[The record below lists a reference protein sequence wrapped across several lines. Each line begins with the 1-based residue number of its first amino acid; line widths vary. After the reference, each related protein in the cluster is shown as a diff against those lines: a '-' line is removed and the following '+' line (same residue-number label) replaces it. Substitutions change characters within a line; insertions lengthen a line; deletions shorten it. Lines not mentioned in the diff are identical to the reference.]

1 MLMTQFNWMPVC
13 ETSFPAISALEV
25 PLHTRLHDGDKTG
38 RFIIFYGSDDGR
50 RNSLRFYKPLFGFV
64 NAINFLDG
72 PIEIVRDKLDLY
84 LVVYYKQYRI
94 FSGFFVYPIVYK
106 VTSDSF
112 NISTL
117 ISHSEKAREIY
128 KASLEYTIEGKDA
141 YSIIRNITI
150 SMVSE
155 DQKTYCAQLKK
166 IRAIDIEKS
175 RFK

>member
-1 MLMTQFNWMPVC
+1 M
-13 ETSFPAISALEV
+13 
-25 PLHTRLHDGDKTG
+25 
-38 RFIIFYGSDDGR
+38 
-50 RNSLRFYKPLFGFV
+50 RFYKPHFGFV
-64 NAINFLDG
+64 NAINFFDG

-84 LVVYYKQYRI
+84 LVVYYKQYRA
-94 FSGFFVYPIVYK
+94 FGGFFVYPIVYK

-112 NISTL
+112 NISTS
-117 ISHSEKAREIY
+117 ISHSEKAGEIY
-128 KASLEYTIEGKDA
+128 KASLEHTIKGKDA

-175 RFK
+175 RFKEYVHEVIAKDIAEIKEILAVKLGKKITFDCAE